1 MAREQSYDDDRG
13 VVADVTDGVS
23 TSSSIRNVGGLGE
36 RALQWLLLS
45 GNRIV
50 VAAGLGVGVFLLV
63 YGLIDRG
70 LVAIGPGSRAA
81 TVFASGLISGTLT
94 LVTVA
99 LSINQLILS
108 RVFGSPG
115 ELADE
120 MDGTRALRARVQRLA
135 GEPSAPNDP
144 AAFLS
149 LIAKT
154 LRERTSRLAS
164 ALDASGWDP
173 PAEVTSYVGGI
184 DRYGENVDAA
194 VEPDTSIVDVLEV
207 VLGTEYAE
215 NLTATEHLRNGYREQ
230 LPGEAEAE
238 LAAISDLLESI
249 AITRQFFKTLSLQQ
263 DFARLSRLIAY
274 TGLLALLASVVM
286 ALLYRTDS
294 TTIQAAYLPVVF
306 ALGVTVIV
314 TPLSIFIAYIL
325 RAATIARRTV
335 SVGPFVPPGERS

>member
-1 MAREQSYDDDRG
+1 MA
-13 VVADVTDGVS
+13 DGVS
-23 TSSSIRNVGGLGE
+23 TSSSVRNVGGLGE

-45 GNRIV
+45 GNRLV
-50 VAAGLGVGVFLLV
+50 VAACLGAGVFLLV

-70 LVAIGPGSRAA
+70 LVAIGPSSQAA

-108 RVFGSPG
+108 RVFGSPD

-120 MDGTRALRARVQRLA
+120 MDGTRELRARVRGLA

-149 LIAKT
+149 MIAET
-154 LRERTSRLAS
+154 LRERASRLDS

-173 PAEVTSYVGGI
+173 PAEVTSYVSGVGE
-184 DRYGENVDAA
+184 YGENIDAS
-194 VEPDTSIVDVLEV
+194 VEEEAAIVDVLEV

-215 NLTATEHLRNGYREQ
+215 NLTATEHLRNAYREQ
-230 LPGEAEAE
+230 LSGEAGAE

-263 DFARLSRLIAY
+263 DFAKLSRVIAY

-286 ALLYRTDS
+286 ALLYRSDS
-294 TTIQAAYLPVVF
+294 MAIPEASLPVVF

-314 TPLSIFIAYIL
+314 TPLAIFIAYIL